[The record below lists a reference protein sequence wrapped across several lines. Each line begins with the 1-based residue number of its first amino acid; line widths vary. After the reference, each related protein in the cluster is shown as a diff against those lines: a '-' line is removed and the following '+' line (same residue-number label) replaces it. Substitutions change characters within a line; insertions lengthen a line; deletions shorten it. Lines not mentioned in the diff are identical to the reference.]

1 MSGVFKSALKFAG
14 LIDRTSVGIGRATSF
29 LVLLSIGLISASV
42 ILRYFFSLTYV
53 VLDEIQYYLYSIVFL
68 AGFSYLLQRDGH
80 IRVDI
85 LNSRFSERTKILV
98 DLLGTLFLTIPWASA
113 ICFYSFK
120 YFMWSYKVAERST
133 EVSGLPAF
141 YILKFIL
148 FLSFVLLLLQAVSI
162 ALNKLRLLIG
172 PANGEGDKQWN

>member
-1 MSGVFKSALKFAG
+1 MSGFWKALQKVSAL
-14 LIDRTSVGIGRATSF
+14 IDKTSVSVGHVTSF
-29 LVLLSIGLISASV
+29 LVIFSIGLISVSV

-68 AGFSYLLQRDGH
+68 SGFSYLLQRDGH

-85 LNSRFSERTKILV
+85 LKSRLSERAKNLI

-113 ICFYSFK
+113 ICYYSFK
-120 YFMWSYKVAERST
+120 YFQRSYQVAERST
-133 EVSGLPAF
+133 EAGGLPAF

-148 FLSFVLLLLQAVSI
+148 FLAFVLLLLQAVST
-162 ALNKLRLLIG
+162 AVGKLLLLIT
-172 PANGEGDKQWN
+172 PAGDGGDKQWN